1 MKRLFI
7 LIVCLFLASCSNS
20 DIIDRARNSRNVKEY
35 ETKEAVDEKEIK
47 SSIDVQNEYD
57 LDNSNK
63 SSNDEFYSYESSDT
77 DNYNEHTYTEDIIDE
92 TTKAQIIPFEENK
105 KLLNMSESELNEH
118 REIYKNAQ
126 ESMKAEGYVEGR
138 DFIGNVYIPETQT
151 EEIWKR

>member
-1 MKRLFI
+1 MKKLFI
-7 LIVCLFLASCSNS
+7 LFICLFLISCSNS

-35 ETKEAVDEKEIK
+35 ETKEAVNEKEIK
-47 SSIDVQNEYD
+47 NSIDVQNEYE

-63 SSNDEFYSYESSDT
+63 NRRDEFYNYESSDIV
-77 DNYNEHTYTEDIIDE
+77 DSSEQSYTEDIIDE

-105 KLLNMSESELNEH
+105 KLLNMSESEFNEH

-138 DFIGNVYIPETQT
+138 DFIGNIYIPEIQT
-151 EEIWKR
+151 EEVWKR